1 MQATTQSQAEATA
14 VPPQPPR
21 PATITTIGAD
31 QKPLTLS
38 SPATQS
44 EVEALVR
51 QRSELSDQLAGAT
64 NRREGLVSQL
74 ESAPSGVAR
83 TGIEERIKVLD
94 QRILQLESDLA
105 STGRLVALAPGD
117 LVAIASRNNAPP
129 EGGGDDFEEGLMV
142 GVFLA
147 IGFVAVVTAIRRF
160 RRRKH
165 KPVKKTEL
173 GAESQRLE
181 RLEQGMEAIAIE
193 IERVSEGQ
201 RFVTKLLSE
210 AAPVGVGNRIAQ
222 PVAVETEKATTP

>member
-1 MQATTQSQAEATA
+1 MMQATTQPQPEAPATPA
-14 VPPQPPR
+14 LPPR
-21 PATITTIGAD
+21 PTSITTVGAD

-38 SPATQS
+38 SPATQE

-51 QRSELSDQLAGAT
+51 QRSELADQLTSAT
-64 NRREGLVSQL
+64 ERRVGLVNQL
-74 ESAPSGVAR
+74 QSAPDGVAR

-94 QRILQLESDLA
+94 QRILQLETDLA

-117 LVAIASRNNAPP
+117 LVAIASRNNFAP
-129 EGGGDDFEEGLMV
+129 GGGDDDFEEGMML

-147 IGFVAVVTAIRRF
+147 VGFVALVTAFRRF
-160 RRRKH
+160 RRRKQ
-165 KPVKKTEL
+165 KPVKRTEL
-173 GAESQRLE
+173 GVESQRLE

-210 AAPVGVGNRIAQ
+210 KETPVR
-222 PVAVETEKATTP
+222 

>member
-1 MQATTQSQAEATA
+1 MMQATTQSQPEAPA
-14 VPPQPPR
+14 APAQPPR
-21 PATITTIGAD
+21 PTSITTVGAD

-38 SPATQS
+38 SPATQG

-51 QRSELSDQLAGAT
+51 QRSELADQLTSAT
-64 NRREGLVSQL
+64 ERRVGLVNQL
-74 ESAPSGVAR
+74 RSSPDGVAR

-94 QRILQLESDLA
+94 QRILQLETDLA

-117 LVAIASRNNAPP
+117 LVAIASRDYMPP
-129 EGGGDDFEEGLMV
+129 EGGGDDFEEGMML

-147 IGFVAVVTAIRRF
+147 VGFVALVTAFRRF
-160 RRRKH
+160 RRRKQT
-165 KPVKKTEL
+165 PVKKTEL
-173 GAESQRLE
+173 GVESQRLE

-210 AAPVGVGNRIAQ
+210 KETPVR
-222 PVAVETEKATTP
+222 